1 MEIGMKLVKNW
12 EGNLIFKQ
20 LLCLKRKL
28 ELYSWC
34 ALLKE
39 KLDDTV
45 TDSRRAK
52 LMRIRERNKFMQYFW
67 HFSLK
72 SKSALCLGFNN
83 NSHVLLSET
92 WKRYLANYWNKFK
105 KKRYPL
111 REPFT
116 YTRIFSIFLKMF
128 ICWTWRRI
136 FCLPPP
142 PPLFFKTI
150 FLTILP
156 SVCIF

>member
-12 EGNLIFKQ
+12 EGNLILKQ
-20 LLCLKRKL
+20 FLCLKCKL

-72 SKSALCLGFNN
+72 SKSTLCLGFNN
-83 NSHVLLSET
+83 NFHVLLSET
-92 WKRYLANYWNKFK
+92 WRRSLAKYWNKCK
-105 KKRYPL
+105 KKGYPL

-128 ICWTWRRI
+128 ICWTWRRM
-136 FCLPPP
+136 FCLPPTSTS
-142 PPLFFKTI
+142 FF
-150 FLTILP
+150 
-156 SVCIF
+156 